1 MTCQDPFRIILEEAS
16 IITVDRTPRQV
27 ALCTT
32 PIPTHVHTLP
42 PRNHGIMSSSA
53 IGSSNSFSCDGTGHK
68 WQDKV
73 SRMSKKVVVVGA
85 GPAGIHAASRLR
97 QRGFTDISIFEAGP
111 AIGGRCITRMMH
123 GGNVP
128 VEAGFVA
135 NISAQNALTDLVV
148 RRAESR

>member
-1 MTCQDPFRIILEEAS
+1 
-16 IITVDRTPRQV
+16 
-27 ALCTT
+27 
-32 PIPTHVHTLP
+32 
-42 PRNHGIMSSSA
+42 
-53 IGSSNSFSCDGTGHK
+53 
-68 WQDKV
+68 
-73 SRMSKKVVVVGA
+73 MSKKVVVVGA

-148 RRAESR
+148 RRAGFCLNLAVDRELIPCSKSENVRALIPHVLKSASAFLHTIYA